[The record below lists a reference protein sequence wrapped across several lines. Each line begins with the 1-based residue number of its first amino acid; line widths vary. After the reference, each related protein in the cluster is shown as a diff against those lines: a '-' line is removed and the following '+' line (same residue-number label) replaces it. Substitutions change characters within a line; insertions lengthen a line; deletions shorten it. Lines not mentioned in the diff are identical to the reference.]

1 MNRIIFLI
9 SIIFSIIFI
18 GCKRNQYDLI
28 YDTIGKR
35 IEITDTINKDST
47 QFTILRYIDNP
58 LCTSC
63 QLKLGEWKIYK
74 RKLKKIFND
83 RVDIYFLCETKNI
96 EEAQFLFKI
105 YNFKAVVDSSLNF
118 YEFNDI
124 NPSLGNDIVFLLDST
139 NTVLSIGNPNDN
151 IKIDSLFTN
160 IISESLNK

>member
-1 MNRIIFLI
+1 MNRIIFFI

-63 QLKLGEWKIYK
+63 QLKLG
-74 RKLKKIFND
+74 
-83 RVDIYFLCETKNI
+83 
-96 EEAQFLFKI
+96 
-105 YNFKAVVDSSLNF
+105 
-118 YEFNDI
+118 
-124 NPSLGNDIVFLLDST
+124 NDIVFLLDST

-151 IKIDSLFTN
+151 IKIDSLY
-160 IISESLNK
+160 